1 MSTKETTVA
10 TQQAQQAQHTPAPAP
25 ALERTLATRTSG
37 VTDITLDAGGITL
50 SGLHIAPDGP
60 PPRAVVVAVHGG
72 GMTAGYF
79 DGQAHPSVSL
89 LGLGAS
95 LGFAVLSLDR
105 PGYGRSAREIPEGQS
120 LAEQS
125 ATLHAALDDYARRF
139 PTGAGFLLVAH
150 SFGGKVALTAT
161 ADDVCDRIIGVDV
174 SGCGHR
180 YAVDLGEPPGDL
192 ARESW
197 KWHWGPL
204 RLYPPNSFR
213 YSRPL
218 LAPMPPVELREL
230 RQWSELFPGV
240 AARVRVPVRFTFA
253 EYENWWLHDTDTLTE
268 LAGHLRS
275 ARVTVDRQPDAG
287 HNISLGWAAR
297 SYHLR
302 VLGFLEELLAC
313 REQAGP

>member
-1 MSTKETTVA
+1 MGRRESPAMERA
-10 TQQAQQAQHTPAPAP
+10 QAA
-25 ALERTLATRTSG
+25 RTSG

-50 SGLHIAPDGP
+50 SGLHIEPPGP
-60 PPRAVVVAVHGG
+60 SPRAVVVAVHGG
-72 GMTAGYF
+72 GMSAGYF

-105 PGYGRSAREIPEGQS
+105 PGYGGSAREVPHGQS
-120 LAEQS
+120 LTEQS

-150 SFGGKVALTAT
+150 SFGGKVALTAA
-161 ADDVCDRIIGVDV
+161 ADDERGRIIGLDI

-180 YAVDLGEPPGDL
+180 YATDFGRPPGLL
-192 ARESW
+192 ARDSW

-213 YSRPL
+213 FSRNL
-218 LAPMPPVELREL
+218 LAPMPPVEEEEL
-230 RQWSELFPGV
+230 RQWSESFPGV
-240 AARVRVPVRFTFA
+240 AARVRAPVRLTFA
-253 EYENWWLHDTDTLTE
+253 EYENWWLHDADA
-268 LAGHLRS
+268 LAEMTGHLCATS
-275 ARVTVDRQPDAG
+275 VTVHRQPDAG

-302 VLGFLEELLAC
+302 VLAFLEELLT
-313 REQAGP
+313 RRGQADA

>member
-1 MSTKETTVA
+1 MITKALKENRETTVRR
-10 TQQAQQAQHTPAPAP
+10 QQTPAPEPTSA
-25 ALERTLATRTSG
+25 ARTTG

-50 SGLHIAPDGP
+50 SGLHIEPAGP
-60 PPRAVVVAVHGG
+60 APRAVVVAVHGG

-89 LGLGAS
+89 LRLGAS
-95 LGFAVLSLDR
+95 LGFSVLSLDR
-105 PGYGRSAREIPEGQS
+105 PGYGRSAEEIPHGQS

-139 PTGAGFLLVAH
+139 PVGEGFLLVAH
-150 SFGGKVALTAT
+150 SFGGKVALTAA
-161 ADDVCDRIIGVDV
+161 ADDQRGRIIGLDI

-180 YAVDLGEPPGDL
+180 YAVDFREAPGDL

-213 YSRPL
+213 FSRPL
-218 LAPMPPVELREL
+218 VAPMPPAELREL
-230 RQWSELFPGV
+230 RQWSQIFPGV

-253 EYENWWLHDTDTLTE
+253 EFENWWRHDTDALE
-268 LAGHLRS
+268 EMVGHLR
-275 ARVTVDRQPDAG
+275 AATVTVHRQPDAG

-302 VLGFLEELLAC
+302 VLAFLEELLAH
-313 REQAGP
+313 REQAAG